1 MITKEQI
8 IKLAEEALEG
18 SDKFVVNVSIS
29 KNNVIG
35 LYLDSD
41 SSVTIDD
48 CVKVSRYINERL
60 DRDVEDYE
68 LNVSSAGTDEPL
80 SMKRQYNKYIGNEL
94 TITDN
99 NGESRLYRLKAVLDE
114 AVEVELAEQK
124 TGRKGAPAKYHE
136 AQTLAFSDIKIA
148 KPYIKI

>member
-68 LNVSSAGTDEPL
+68 LNVSSAGIDEP
-80 SMKRQYNKYIGNEL
+80 
-94 TITDN
+94 
-99 NGESRLYRLKAVLDE
+99 
-114 AVEVELAEQK
+114 
-124 TGRKGAPAKYHE
+124 
-136 AQTLAFSDIKIA
+136 
-148 KPYIKI
+148 

>member
-48 CVKVSRYINERL
+48 CVKVSRYIKFLLVFQNQ
-60 DRDVEDYE
+60 DVAQ
-68 LNVSSAGTDEPL
+68 SAC
-80 SMKRQYNKYIGNEL
+80 L
-94 TITDN
+94 TI
-99 NGESRLYRLKAVLDE
+99 
-114 AVEVELAEQK
+114 EVESV
-124 TGRKGAPAKYHE
+124 
-136 AQTLAFSDIKIA
+136 AQDEL
-148 KPYIKI
+148 

>member
-1 MITKEQI
+1 
-8 IKLAEEALEG
+8 
-18 SDKFVVNVSIS
+18 
-29 KNNVIG
+29 
-35 LYLDSD
+35 
-41 SSVTIDD
+41 
-48 CVKVSRYINERL
+48 
-60 DRDVEDYE
+60 
-68 LNVSSAGTDEPL
+68 
-80 SMKRQYNKYIGNEL
+80 GNEL

-99 NGESRLYRLKAVLDE
+99 NGESRLYRLKTVLDE